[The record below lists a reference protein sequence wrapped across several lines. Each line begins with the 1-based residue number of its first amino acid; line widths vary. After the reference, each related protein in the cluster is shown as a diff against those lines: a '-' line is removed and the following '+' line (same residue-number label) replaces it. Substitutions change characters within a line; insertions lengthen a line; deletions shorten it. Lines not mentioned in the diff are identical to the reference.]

1 MREKPAIPDELLR
14 TTLQDQYDLV
24 PVTLEFL
31 PVGLDYHAGVYRV
44 VSEQGSAYLLKI
56 TSRPLYEPRYQV
68 PRYLGDQGITSVV
81 APLPTRSGGL
91 WAKLVDWTVIV
102 YPWISGDSS
111 FTGMTN
117 EHWRELGS
125 IFKQIHQVIV
135 PAAWFES
142 LRKETF
148 DAAEYVR
155 WIRTFER
162 QHLHARHGGSVS
174 QRALRADWLTHQATI
189 HTAVSSLEKLAG
201 VLQKRSGP
209 YVFCHADLHPAN
221 LIRSEE
227 RRVGKECRSR
237 WSPYH

>member
-68 PRYLGDQGITSVV
+68 PRYLGDQGITAVV

-148 DAAEYVR
+148 DAVEYVR
-155 WIRTFER
+155 WIRTFETP
-162 QHLHARHGGSVS
+162 HLHRRDDGRVS
-174 QRALRADWLTHQATI
+174 EDALLANCMAHQAT
-189 HTAVSSLEKLAG
+189 
-201 VLQKRSGP
+201 
-209 YVFCHADLHPAN
+209 
-221 LIRSEE
+221 
-227 RRVGKECRSR
+227 
-237 WSPYH
+237 